1 MNARTL
7 PDIGIPASAIQPPH
21 SVEAEQAV
29 LGGLLLDNGAWD
41 RIADMLTATDFYL
54 ADHRI
59 IFETMRA
66 MFERGEPESQAVDVI
81 TLATAIQTRG
91 EAEMVGLEYLV
102 TLANNTPSAAN
113 IARYA
118 EMVAERSVMRRLIAV
133 STDITS
139 SAYAPAGKSAQ
150 QLIDEAQAL
159 VMALSEGR
167 SAGSEPQEVDDL
179 LPAVLRTIDERF
191 HKAGEFSGIAS
202 GFAELDRLTCGL
214 QPGDLIIVAGRP
226 SMGKT
231 SLAVNIAENVADDD
245 GVALVFSLEMGAR
258 QLVERSVC
266 RFGGISTA
274 AVRNGDM
281 RQEDFDRL
289 SVALRRLTG
298 KRLVIDDTPST
309 SPARMRARARKV
321 KHRYGRLDLVVIDY
335 LQLMAGDGNTRNEQL
350 GGLTRA
356 LKLMARE
363 LGAPVVLLS
372 QLNRDLEKRTDKR
385 PVLSDLRESGAI
397 EQDAD
402 VVLMV
407 HRPDYYDAD
416 SPLKGFAE
424 VLIRKQRMGPLGT
437 VMLRFEGEFSRFSD
451 ADPDALRT
459 ARATAYA
466 SKGTRPARQRGGLD
480 D

>member
-7 PDIGIPASAIQPPH
+7 PDIGFPTSAIQPTH
-21 SVEAEQAV
+21 SVESEQAV

-41 RIADMLTATDFYL
+41 RIADMLTEADFYL

-59 IFETMRA
+59 LFQTMRT
-66 MFERGEPESQAVDVI
+66 MFERGEPVDVI
-81 TLATAIQTRG
+81 TLATAIEARG
-91 EAEMVGLEYLV
+91 EAERIGLDYAV
-102 TLANNTPSAAN
+102 ALASGTPSAAN

-118 EMVAERSVMRRLIAV
+118 ETVIDRRVGRELTAV
-133 STDITS
+133 GHQIVGMAT
-139 SAYAPAGKSAQ
+139 AAGGDAGEAIQ
-150 QLIDEAQAL
+150 QAQAL

-167 SAGSEPQEVDDL
+167 GAGTEPQAVDDL
-179 LPAVLRTIDERF
+179 LPAVLRGIDERF

-231 SLAVNIAENVADDD
+231 AFSTNIGENVALDG
-245 GVALVFSLEMGAR
+245 GVALVFSMEMNAG
-258 QLVERSVC
+258 QLVERSVS
-266 RFGGISTA
+266 RFGGISTT

-281 RQEDFDRL
+281 QQEDFDRL
-289 SVALRRLTG
+289 AVALHRLHG
-298 KRLVIDDTPST
+298 KHLVIDDAPVNT
-309 SPARMRARARKV
+309 PARMRAKARKV

-335 LQLMAGDGNTRNEQL
+335 LQLMAGDGNTRSEQL

-363 LGAPVVLLS
+363 LGVPVILLS
-372 QLNRDLEKRTDKR
+372 QLNRGLENRTDKR

-416 SPLKGFAE
+416 SPYKGFAE

-437 VMLRFEGEFSRFSD
+437 VMLRFEGEYSRFSD
-451 ADPDALRT
+451 ADPDALRA
-459 ARATAYA
+459 ARAAAYSA
-466 SKGTRPARQRGGLD
+466 QNTRPARRKGSLD

>member
-7 PDIGIPASAIQPPH
+7 PDTGIPASAIQPPH
-21 SVEAEQAV
+21 SVESEQAV
-29 LGGLLLDNGAWD
+29 LGGLLIDNGAWD
-41 RIADMLTATDFYL
+41 RIADLLTPADFYL

-59 IFETMRA
+59 VFETMRV
-66 MFERGEPESQAVDVI
+66 MFERGEPVDAV
-81 TLATAIQTRG
+81 TLATAIAARG
-91 EAEMVGLEYLV
+91 EAERVGLAYV
-102 TLANNTPSAAN
+102 VALASETPSAAN

-118 EMVAERSVMRRLIAV
+118 AIVIEKRIRRDLLAAGHRIADMAAAEGGDSGEAI
-133 STDITS
+133 
-139 SAYAPAGKSAQ
+139 Q
-150 QLIDEAQAL
+150 EAQAL
-159 VMALSEGR
+159 IMGLSEGR
-167 SAGSEPQEVDDL
+167 GAGTDPQAVDDL
-179 LPAVLRTIDERF
+179 LPAVLRGIDERF

-202 GFAELDRLTCGL
+202 GYADLDRLTCGM

-231 SLAVNIAENVADDD
+231 TLAVNIAENVAGDG

-266 RFGGISTA
+266 RFGGISTT

-289 SVALRRLTG
+289 SVALRRLQG
-298 KRLVIDDTPST
+298 KHLVIDDTPSAT
-309 SPARMRARARKV
+309 PARMRAKARKV

-335 LQLMAGDGNTRNEQL
+335 LQLMAGDGNTRSEQI

-363 LGAPVVLLS
+363 LGAPVILLS
-372 QLNRDLEKRTDKR
+372 QLNRDLEKRTERR

-402 VVLMV
+402 VVLCIYRDEV
-407 HRPDYYDAD
+407 YNPDTQD
-416 SPLKGFAE
+416 KGFAE
-424 VLIRKQRMGPLGT
+424 LLIRKQRMGPLGK

-451 ADPDALRT
+451 ADPDELRT
-459 ARATAYA
+459 ARAAAYA
-466 SKGTRPARQRGGLD
+466 AHGARPARRTGGFD

>member
-1 MNARTL
+1 MSARDLPTIGNPMNA
-7 PDIGIPASAIQPPH
+7 AQPPH

-41 RIADMLTATDFYL
+41 RIADMLTAADFYHQ
-54 ADHRI
+54 DHRL

-66 MFERGEPESQAVDVI
+66 MFERGEFVDAV
-81 TLATAIQTRG
+81 TLTTAIQARG
-91 EAEMVGLEYLV
+91 EAEKVGLGYV
-102 TLANNTPSAAN
+102 VALASETPSAAN

-118 EMVAERSVMRRLIAV
+118 GIVIEKRTRRDLLAAGHRIASMA
-133 STDITS
+133 STEGGDSGEAI
-139 SAYAPAGKSAQ
+139 Q
-150 QLIDEAQAL
+150 EAQAL

-167 SAGSEPQEVDDL
+167 SAGSEPQAVDDL

-266 RFGGISTA
+266 RFGGISTT

-281 RQEDFDRL
+281 QQDDFNRL

-309 SPARMRARARKV
+309 SPARMRAKARKV

-335 LQLMAGDGNTRNEQL
+335 LQLMAGDGNTRSEQL

-372 QLNRDLEKRTDKR
+372 QLNRGLEQRTDKR

-466 SKGTRPARQRGGLD
+466 AQGSRPARQRGGFD

>member
-7 PDIGIPASAIQPPH
+7 PEIGIPVSAVQPPH
-21 SVEAEQAV
+21 SVDAEQAV
-29 LGGLLLDNGAWD
+29 LGGLLIDNGAWD
-41 RIADMLTATDFYL
+41 RIADLLTPADFYL
-54 ADHRI
+54 TDHRI
-59 IFETMRA
+59 VFETMRV
-66 MFERGEPESQAVDVI
+66 MFERGEPVDAV
-81 TLATAIQTRG
+81 TLVTAIAARG
-91 EAEMVGLEYLV
+91 EAERVGLAYV
-102 TLANNTPSAAN
+102 VALASETPSAAN

-118 EMVAERSVMRRLIAV
+118 AIVIEKRIRRDLLAAGHRIA
-133 STDITS
+133 DM
-139 SAYAPAGKSAQ
+139 AAAQ
-150 QLIDEAQAL
+150 GGDSGEAIQEAQAL
-159 VMALSEGR
+159 IMALGEGR
-167 SAGSEPQEVDDL
+167 GAGSEPQEVDDL
-179 LPAVLRTIDERF
+179 LPAVLRGIDERF

-202 GFAELDRLTCGL
+202 GYAELDRLTCGL
-214 QPGDLIIVAGRP
+214 HPGDLIIVAGRP

-231 SLAVNIAENVADDD
+231 TLAVNIAENVAGDG
-245 GVALVFSLEMGAR
+245 GVALVFSLEMGAP

-266 RFGGISTA
+266 RFGGISTT

-281 RQEDFDRL
+281 RKEDFDRL

-298 KRLVIDDTPST
+298 KRLVIDDTVDT

-335 LQLMAGDGNTRNEQL
+335 LQLMAGDGNTRSEQL

-363 LGAPVVLLS
+363 LGAPVILLS
-372 QLNRDLEKRTDKR
+372 QLNRGLETRTDKR

-416 SPLKGFAE
+416 SPHKGFAE

-451 ADPDALRT
+451 ADPDALRA
-459 ARATAYA
+459 ARAAAYSA
-466 SKGTRPARQRGGLD
+466 QNTRPARRTGGFND
-480 D
+480 

>member
-21 SVEAEQAV
+21 SVESEQAV
-29 LGGLLLDNGAWD
+29 LGGLLIDNGAWD
-41 RIADMLTATDFYL
+41 RIADLLTPADFYL

-59 IFETMRA
+59 VFETMRV
-66 MFERGEPESQAVDVI
+66 MFDRGEPVDSV
-81 TLATAIQTRG
+81 TLATAIAARG
-91 EAEMVGLEYLV
+91 EAERVGLAYV
-102 TLANNTPSAAN
+102 VALASETPSAAN

-118 EMVAERSVMRRLIAV
+118 AIVIEKRIRRDLLAAGHHIA
-133 STDITS
+133 DMAAAQGGDS
-139 SAYAPAGKSAQ
+139 SEAIQ
-150 QLIDEAQAL
+150 EAQAL
-159 VMALSEGR
+159 IMALGDGR
-167 SAGSEPQEVDDL
+167 GTSSEPQEVDDL
-179 LPAVLRTIDERF
+179 LPAVLRGIDERF

-202 GFAELDRLTCGL
+202 GYAELDRLTCGL

-231 SLAVNIAENVADDD
+231 TLAVNIAENVAGDS
-245 GVALVFSLEMGAR
+245 GVALVFSLEMGAP

-266 RFGGISTA
+266 RFGGISTT

-281 RQEDFDRL
+281 RKEDFDRL

-298 KRLVIDDTPST
+298 KRLVIDDAPENT
-309 SPARMRARARKV
+309 PARMRARARKI

-335 LQLMAGDGNTRNEQL
+335 LQLMAGDGNTRSEQL

-363 LGAPVVLLS
+363 LGAPVILLS
-372 QLNRDLEKRTDKR
+372 QLNRGLENRTDKR

-416 SPLKGFAE
+416 SPHKGFAE

-451 ADPDALRT
+451 ADPDALRA
-459 ARATAYA
+459 ARAAAYSA
-466 SKGTRPARQRGGLD
+466 QNTRPARRTGGFD

>member
-1 MNARTL
+1 MSAHDL
-7 PDIGIPASAIQPPH
+7 LDIGIPASAIQPPH

-41 RIADMLTATDFYL
+41 RIADMLTAADFYL

-66 MFERGEPESQAVDVI
+66 MFERGEPVDAV
-81 TLATAIQTRG
+81 TLTTAIAARG
-91 EAEMVGLEYLV
+91 EAERVGLGYV
-102 TLANNTPSAAN
+102 VALASETPSAAN

-118 EMVAERSVMRRLIAV
+118 GIVIEKRTRRDLLTAGHRIAGMA
-133 STDITS
+133 STEGGD
-139 SAYAPAGKSAQ
+139 AGEAIQ
-150 QLIDEAQAL
+150 EAQAL

-167 SAGSEPQEVDDL
+167 SAGSEPQAVDDL

-191 HKAGEFSGIAS
+191 HKAGEFSGVAS
-202 GFAELDRLTCGL
+202 GYADLDRLTCGL

-231 SLAVNIAENVADDD
+231 ALALNIAENVAADD
-245 GVALVFSLEMGAR
+245 GVALVFSMEMGAR

-266 RFGGISTA
+266 RFGGIQTI

-281 RQEDFDRL
+281 LQEDFDRL
-289 SVALRRLTG
+289 SVAMHRLAG

-309 SPARMRARARKV
+309 SPARMRAKARKV

-335 LQLMAGDGNTRNEQL
+335 LQLMAGDGNTRSEQL

-363 LGAPVVLLS
+363 LGAPVVVLS
-372 QLNRDLEKRTDKR
+372 QLNRGLEQRTDKR

-416 SPLKGFAE
+416 SALKGFAE

-466 SKGTRPARQRGGLD
+466 AQGNRPPARQRGGFND
-480 D
+480 

>member
-7 PDIGIPASAIQPPH
+7 PDTGFPASAIQPPH
-21 SVEAEQAV
+21 SVESEQAV

-41 RIADMLTATDFYL
+41 RIADMLTPADFYL

-59 IFETMRA
+59 VFETMRV
-66 MFERGEPESQAVDVI
+66 MFERGEPVDAV
-81 TLATAIQTRG
+81 TLATAIAARG
-91 EAEMVGLEYLV
+91 EAERVGLGYV
-102 TLANNTPSAAN
+102 VALASETPSAAN

-118 EMVAERSVMRRLIAV
+118 ETVAEHSMKRRLIAV
-133 STDITS
+133 TTDIAS

-159 VMALSEGR
+159 IMALGEGR
-167 SAGSEPQEVDDL
+167 GAGTDPQAVDDL

-202 GFAELDRLTCGL
+202 GYAELDRLTCGL

-231 SLAVNIAENVADDD
+231 TLAVNIAENVSGDG
-245 GVALVFSLEMGAR
+245 GVALVFSLEMGAP

-266 RFGGISTA
+266 RFGGISTT

-289 SVALRRLTG
+289 AVALGRLNG
-298 KRLVIDDTPST
+298 KRLVIDDSPTNTPS
-309 SPARMRARARKV
+309 RMRARARKV

-335 LQLMAGDGNTRNEQL
+335 LQLMGGDGNTRSEQL

-363 LGAPVVLLS
+363 LGAPVILLS
-372 QLNRDLEKRTDKR
+372 QLNRGLENRTDKR

-416 SPLKGFAE
+416 SPHKGFAE

-451 ADPDALRT
+451 ADPDALRA
-459 ARATAYA
+459 ARAVAYSA
-466 SKGTRPARQRGGLD
+466 QPARPARRTGGFD

>member
-7 PDIGIPASAIQPPH
+7 PDLGIQASVDQPPH

-41 RIADMLTATDFYL
+41 RIADLLTPADFYL

-59 IFETMRA
+59 LFQTLRE
-66 MFERGEPESQAVDVI
+66 MFERGEPVDVV
-81 TLATAIQTRG
+81 TLAARIEARG
-91 EAEMVGLEYLV
+91 EAQKVGLGYV
-102 TLANNTPSAAN
+102 VALASETPSAAN

-118 EMVAERSVMRRLIAV
+118 GIVIEKRTRRDLLATGHRIA
-133 STDITS
+133 SL
-139 SAYAPAGKSAQ
+139 SAAVGGDAGEAVQ
-150 QLIDEAQAL
+150 EAQAL
-159 VMALSEGR
+159 VMALSDGQ
-167 SAGSEPQEVDDL
+167 SAGTEPQEVGDL
-179 LPAVLRTIDERF
+179 LPAVLRGIDERF

-202 GFAELDRLTCGL
+202 GYAELDRLTCGL

-231 SLAVNIAENVADDD
+231 TLAVNIAENVAADG

-266 RFGGISTA
+266 RFGGISTL

-281 RQEDFDRL
+281 RQDDFDRL
-289 SVALRRLTG
+289 GVALRRLQG
-298 KRLVIDDTPST
+298 KRLVIDDSPQATPG
-309 SPARMRARARKV
+309 RMRAKARKV

-335 LQLMAGDGNTRNEQL
+335 LQLMAGDGNTRSEQL
-350 GGLTRA
+350 GSLTRA

-372 QLNRDLEKRTDKR
+372 QLNRGLEQRTDKR

-416 SPLKGFAE
+416 SPYKGLAE

-437 VMLRFEGEFSRFSD
+437 VMLRFEGEYSRFSD
-451 ADPDALRT
+451 ADPDALRM
-459 ARATAYA
+459 AQAKAYA
-466 SKGTRPARQRGGLD
+466 ARPRQSRNSRGFD
-480 D
+480 DE

>member
-1 MNARTL
+1 MNAHDL
-7 PDIGIPASAIQPPH
+7 NQPPH

-41 RIADMLTATDFYL
+41 RIADLLTPADFYL
-54 ADHRI
+54 ADHRLM
-59 IFETMRA
+59 FETMRE
-66 MFERGEPESQAVDVI
+66 MFERGEPVDVVTLAARI
-81 TLATAIQTRG
+81 EARGEAQKVGLGYVVTLATQ
-91 EAEMVGLEYLV
+91 
-102 TLANNTPSAAN
+102 TPSAAN

-118 EMVAERSVMRRLIAV
+118 VIVTEKRARRDLLAAGHRIAGL
-133 STDITS
+133 
-139 SAYAPAGKSAQ
+139 AAAAGGDAGEAVQ
-150 QLIDEAQAL
+150 EAQAL
-159 VMALSEGR
+159 VMALSDGQ
-167 SAGSEPQEVDDL
+167 SAGTDPKSVDDL
-179 LPAVLRTIDERF
+179 LPDVLRGIDERF

-231 SLAVNIAENVADDD
+231 TLAVNIAENVAAAG

-281 RQEDFDRL
+281 RQDDFDRL
-289 SVALRRLTG
+289 GVALRRLHGT
-298 KRLVIDDTPST
+298 RLVIDDSPQTTPG
-309 SPARMRARARKV
+309 RMRSKARKV

-335 LQLMAGDGNTRNEQL
+335 LQLMAGDGNTRSEQL

-372 QLNRDLEKRTDKR
+372 QLNRGLEQRTDKR

-402 VVLMV
+402 IVLMV

-416 SPLKGFAE
+416 SPHKGLAE
-424 VLIRKQRMGPLGT
+424 VLIRKQRMGPLGAVT
-437 VMLRFEGEFSRFSD
+437 LCFEGEFSRFSD
-451 ADPDALRT
+451 ADHDALRM
-459 ARATAYA
+459 AQAKAYA
-466 SKGTRPARQRGGLD
+466 ARSPRPTRRTGGFD

>member
-1 MNARTL
+1 MNAHDL
-7 PDIGIPASAIQPPH
+7 NQPPH
-21 SVEAEQAV
+21 SVDAEQAV

-41 RIADMLTATDFYL
+41 RIADLLTPADFYL
-54 ADHRI
+54 ADHRLM
-59 IFETMRA
+59 FETMRD
-66 MFERGEPESQAVDVI
+66 MFERGEPVDVV
-81 TLATAIQTRG
+81 TLAARIEARG
-91 EAEMVGLEYLV
+91 EAQKVGLGYV
-102 TLANNTPSAAN
+102 ATLSTQTPSAAN
-113 IARYA
+113 IVRYA
-118 EMVAERSVMRRLIAV
+118 GIVTEKRARRDLLAAGHRIAGMA
-133 STDITS
+133 STDGGD
-139 SAYAPAGKSAQ
+139 AGDAIQ
-150 QLIDEAQAL
+150 EAQAL
-159 VMALSEGR
+159 VMALTEGR
-167 SAGSEPQEVDDL
+167 SAGSEPQAVDDL
-179 LPAVLRTIDERF
+179 LPAVLRSIDERF
-191 HKAGEFSGIAS
+191 HKAGEFSGVAS
-202 GFAELDRLTCGL
+202 GYGDLDRLTCGL
-214 QPGDLIIVAGRP
+214 QPGDLVIVAGRP

-231 SLAVNIAENVADDD
+231 TLAVNIAENVAADG

-266 RFGGISTA
+266 RFGGISTT

-281 RQEDFDRL
+281 RQEDFERL
-289 SVALRRLTG
+289 LVAHKRLQG

-309 SPARMRARARKV
+309 SPARMRAKARKV

-335 LQLMAGDGNTRNEQL
+335 LQLMAGDGNTRSEQL

-372 QLNRDLEKRTDKR
+372 QLNRGLEQRTDKR

-416 SPLKGFAE
+416 SPHTGLAE

-437 VMLRFEGEFSRFSD
+437 VTLCFEGEFSRFHD
-451 ADPDALRT
+451 VDHDALREAKAHAYT
-459 ARATAYA
+459 ASNPRPTRR
-466 SKGTRPARQRGGLD
+466 KGGFD

>member
-21 SVEAEQAV
+21 SVESEQAV
-29 LGGLLLDNGAWD
+29 LGGLLIDNGAWD
-41 RIADMLTATDFYL
+41 RIADLLTPADFYL

-59 IFETMRA
+59 VFETMRV
-66 MFERGEPESQAVDVI
+66 MFERGEPVDSV
-81 TLATAIQTRG
+81 TLATAIAARG
-91 EAEMVGLEYLV
+91 EAERVGLAYV
-102 TLANNTPSAAN
+102 VALASETPSAAN

-118 EMVAERSVMRRLIAV
+118 AIVTEKRIRRDLLAAGHRIA
-133 STDITS
+133 DM
-139 SAYAPAGKSAQ
+139 AAAQ
-150 QLIDEAQAL
+150 GGDSGEAIQEAQAL
-159 VMALSEGR
+159 IMALSEG
-167 SAGSEPQEVDDL
+167 SGAGTDPQEVDDL
-179 LPAVLRTIDERF
+179 LPAVLRGIDERF

-202 GFAELDRLTCGL
+202 GYADLDRLTCGL

-231 SLAVNIAENVADDD
+231 TLAVNIAENVAGDG
-245 GVALVFSLEMGAR
+245 GVALVFSLEMGAP

-266 RFGGISTA
+266 RFGGISTT

-281 RQEDFDRL
+281 RKEDFDRL

-298 KRLVIDDTPST
+298 KRLVIDDAPANT
-309 SPARMRARARKV
+309 PARMRARARKV

-363 LGAPVVLLS
+363 LGAPVILLS

-402 VVLMV
+402 VVLCIYRDEV
-407 HRPDYYDAD
+407 YNPDTHD
-416 SPLKGFAE
+416 KGFAE
-424 VLIRKQRMGPLGT
+424 VLIRKQRMGPLGK
-437 VMLRFEGEFSRFSD
+437 VMLNFEGEFSRFSD
-451 ADPDALRT
+451 ADPDALRA
-459 ARATAYA
+459 ARAAAYSA
-466 SKGTRPARQRGGLD
+466 QNTRPARRTGGFND
-480 D
+480 